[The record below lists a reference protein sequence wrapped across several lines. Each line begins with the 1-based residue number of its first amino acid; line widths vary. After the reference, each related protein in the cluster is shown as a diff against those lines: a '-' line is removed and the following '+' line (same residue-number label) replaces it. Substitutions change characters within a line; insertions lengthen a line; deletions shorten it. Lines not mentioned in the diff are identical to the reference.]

1 MLMAFGLTAQFV
13 QNVWIESYD
22 PTIEDS
28 YRKALEVDVSYTTTA
43 SVGSKMGVPDIW
55 DVGSTSGIG
64 DPGHGRN
71 RAIQYVHRCSAFI
84 RSERLTRTTAAMRYV
99 LGAKHWPGLQIHQL
113 ADPTYTSGFLFDYR
127 ELYMKSGQGF
137 LLVFSITSLS
147 SLTELHALR
156 DQILRIKDAS
166 SVPIVLVGNKSDL
179 EDDRAVSRSRAF
191 AVSQS
196 WGRVPYYETS
206 AKRRANVDE
215 VFRDLCRQIIRKD
228 MEDARRAERNGEG
241 ARNSGGAGSG
251 GPDKKRSRKRAD
263 KGGSPCTIL

>member
-1 MLMAFGLTAQFV
+1 M
-13 QNVWIESYD
+13 S
-22 PTIEDS
+22 P
-28 YRKALEVDVSYTTTA
+28 
-43 SVGSKMGVPDIW
+43 
-55 DVGSTSGIG
+55 
-64 DPGHGRN
+64 
-71 RAIQYVHRCSAFI
+71 
-84 RSERLTRTTAAMRYV
+84 SEN
-99 LGAKHWPGLQIHQL
+99 
-113 ADPTYTSGFLFDYR
+113 TYANPATPETNAHHIYLLCEYR

-147 SLTELHALR
+147 SLTELAALR
-156 DQILRIKDAS
+156 DQILRIKDAT

-228 MEDARRAERNGEG
+228 MEDVRRTERLGHNV
-241 ARNSGGAGSG
+241 RNSSNGNGSAGSE
-251 GPDKKRSRKRAD
+251 KKRSKRRAD
-263 KGGSPCTIL
+263 KGSSPCTIL